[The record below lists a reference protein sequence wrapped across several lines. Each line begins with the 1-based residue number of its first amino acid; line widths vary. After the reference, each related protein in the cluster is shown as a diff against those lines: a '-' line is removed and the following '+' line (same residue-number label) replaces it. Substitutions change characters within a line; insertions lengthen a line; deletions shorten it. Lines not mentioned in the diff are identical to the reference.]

1 MSAEINKRLI
11 PNEYMEAV
19 GVSPLQPVMLPNGIE
34 GSLIEIA
41 TNPTVLQNVK
51 PALANQMRDFYDL
64 LGIDP
69 FSRDKNLARQA
80 EIIEKL
86 TEPGQPA
93 TPASKK
99 EARAARKE
107 LQTTIGQGMCMLAI
121 AAELPT
127 YTRCEVPRNGVVF
140 NQELHQQSRAADK

>member
-1 MSAEINKRLI
+1 MSTEIDKRLI
-11 PNEYMEAV
+11 PEEFMEAV
-19 GVSPLQPVMLPNGIE
+19 RVSPLQPVVLPNGIE
-34 GSLIEIA
+34 GSLFEIA
-41 TNPTVLQNVK
+41 TNPTVLQDVK
-51 PALANQMRDFYDL
+51 PALANQMGDFYEL

-69 FSRDKNLARQA
+69 LSRARNLARQA

-86 TEPGQPA
+86 KEPAISTPA
-93 TPASKK
+93 ASKK

-107 LQTTIGQGMCMLAI
+107 LQTTIGQGMCMLATV
-121 AAELPT
+121 AELAA